1 MQKFH
6 EQTGNAY
13 QDMQLAMSSQAVYIH
28 QHEEI
33 IKRLLSV
40 LSDLSS
46 QVRSLKHDTG
56 SSNGRPAPVHQEEE
70 LVSSGE
76 TGGMGSEATSPINH
90 QQQQGGGS
98 PLQQAQRL
106 MEGYQNLQRPSIQA
120 PVDQFQMHQDQPPL
134 PGPGGYDSAYP
145 HNGQIISMN
154 GVHDQS
160 GHHMFPG
167 MGQSYNGG
175 QPPGQASWDTPPPH
189 QHQGSGINSAM
200 GTPGR
205 PAPTRKRST
214 PNTPHWRQ
222 QPRVLLVE
230 DDPTCRRIGSK
241 FLSSAQCLVDV
252 AVSDLWR
259 GFSKEANWPRMTV

>member
-6 EQTGNAY
+6 EQTGNTY

-40 LSDLSS
+40 LSDLSA
-46 QVRSLKHDTG
+46 QVRALKHD
-56 SSNGRPAPVHQEEE
+56 SSTTNGPIAAAHQEEG
-70 LVSSGE
+70 VSPGE
-76 TGGMGSEATSPINH
+76 TGGMSAATSPADNP
-90 QQQQGGGS
+90 QGNGS

-106 MEGYQNLQRPSIQA
+106 MEGYRNLQRPSIQA
-120 PVDQFQMHQDQPPL
+120 GVDQFQIAHHEQPD
-134 PGPGGYDSAYP
+134 GGYDGGYSQ
-145 HNGQIISMN
+145 NGQMMNSMN
-154 GVHDQS
+154 GVHGVDHS
-160 GHHMFPG
+160 GQHMFPG
-167 MGQSYNGG
+167 MGNTFNNNG
-175 QPPGQASWDTPPPH
+175 QPPGQVQWHETPPP
-189 QHQGSGINSAM
+189 QQGSGGNSTM

-222 QPRVLLVE
+222 PPRVLLVE

-241 FLSSAQCLVDV
+241 FLSSAQCIVDV
-252 AVSDLWR
+252 AVGRFCMYVGALS
-259 GFSKEANWPRMTV
+259 